1 MESHTKSA
9 LASLLRVI
17 KDPANRTTVGTV
29 SVVSAGAL
37 LLYLFRSSFS
47 STTKP
52 LQNTSPASTI
62 TLDKIH
68 AIRAEI
74 EAGRTHEALL
84 DAELAKLEE
93 QRRKVRQ
100 KERLLHESQQALNQE
115 IALHYSNSATAI
127 VKDTNQKKEQILQEA
142 EHLDARSAE
151 NQQNMVMETEINVR
165 DRAGVN
171 SGEEKNQTTP
181 KRRRKGRG
189 QLSMHMSP
197 SSKCMMD
204 IFRRN
209 AAVKRAHFTAWAQ
222 YMATR
227 REPESELEPEPDVG
241 EEGVRDA
248 ASSPDKS
255 IDVETFDGSATGM
268 MTNADWDKFLNKAKL
283 L

>member
-151 NQQNMVMETEINVR
+151 NQQNIMMETEINVR

-171 SGEEKNQTTP
+171 SGEEKNQTP

-189 QLSMHMSP
+189 HAGCKRWRGRLAGARGS
-197 SSKCMMD
+197 
-204 IFRRN
+204 F
-209 AAVKRAHFTAWAQ
+209 AADLVRSGASIRPLTAVLAWWQ
-222 YMATR
+222 HIDR
-227 REPESELEPEPDVG
+227 HRDV
-241 EEGVRDA
+241 
-248 ASSPDKS
+248 
-255 IDVETFDGSATGM
+255 
-268 MTNADWDKFLNKAKL
+268 L
-283 L
+283 

>member
-37 LLYLFRSSFS
+37 LLYLFHSSFS

-151 NQQNMVMETEINVR
+151 NQQNMMMETEINVR

-171 SGEEKNQTTP
+171 SGEEKNQTP
-181 KRRRKGRG
+181 KRHRKGRASPQG
-189 QLSMHMSP
+189 RQLSMHMSP

-222 YMATR
+222 YIATR

-248 ASSPDKS
+248 DV
-255 IDVETFDGSATGM
+255 DVETFNGSATGM

>member
-151 NQQNMVMETEINVR
+151 NQQNMMMETEINVR

-171 SGEEKNQTTP
+171 SGEEKNQTP
-181 KRRRKGRG
+181 KRHRKGRASPQG
-189 QLSMHMSP
+189 RQLSMHMSP

-222 YMATR
+222 YIATR
-227 REPESELEPEPDVG
+227 REPELELEPEPDVG

-248 ASSPDKS
+248 DV
-255 IDVETFDGSATGM
+255 DVETFNGSATGM